1 MALTNTPVK
10 VFAQMIRSINFHHVM
25 AQTPHPVASTNLT
38 LRNAVNFWL
47 VVEGRDSVFIET
59 VEN

>member
-1 MALTNTPVK
+1 
-10 VFAQMIRSINFHHVM
+10 M
-25 AQTPHPVASTNLT
+25 AQTPHPVASTHLT

-47 VVEGRDSVFIET
+47 VVEGRDSAYIET